1 VLLRTPV
8 LLGLVLLILVSL
20 GGLGWWLASSF
31 QREVGGLSD
40 LEEFLDE
47 EAQSDLEE
55 FLDEEAQSD
64 PGSAPRGT
72 VDGASSDDDFTL
84 SDIEIRED
92 AFGDFEIRGTVTYVG
107 DKDVLARL
115 SATISGD
122 GDELGEATTDAAVPF
137 VPGDTR
143 RLAFLTTDDYEAG
156 ADDVDL
162 EVDDVTETPVEVVDG
177 TQEVDDLTFS
187 DIRVVEDGVGDFQV
201 DATVTWSGDEVL
213 EDAALLATVRDGGDT
228 VAELSTSHT
237 LDPGESLSLSFLS
250 RDSYGDFDDVE
261 FDADLGTVR
270 TR

>member
-40 LEEFLDE
+40 LEAFLDE
-47 EAQSDLEE
+47 ESQSD
-55 FLDEEAQSD
+55 A
-64 PGSAPRGT
+64 GSAPRGT
-72 VDGASSDDDFTL
+72 VDGAPSDGDFTL

-92 AFGDFEIRGTVTYVG
+92 AFGDFEVRGTVTYDG
-107 DKDVLARL
+107 DESVLANL

-137 VPGDTR
+137 VPGDSR
-143 RLAFLTTDDYEAG
+143 RLAFLTTDDYAEG

-162 EVDDVTETPVEVVDG
+162 AVDEATETPVEVVDG
-177 TQEVDDLTFS
+177 TQEVDDVTFS
-187 DIRVVEDGVGDFQV
+187 DIRVVEDAVGDFQV

-213 EDAALLATVRDGGDT
+213 EDAALLATVREDGDT
-228 VAELSTSHT
+228 VAELSASHT

-250 RDSYGDFDDVE
+250 FDSYGDFDDVE
-261 FDADLGTVR
+261 FDADLGTVSAR
-270 TR
+270 